1 MQRTKLGIP
10 AGLLAAGIYFTG
22 LFGGYLVA
30 VLLTAYVLLVEDDE
44 WLRRS
49 SVKAVILMAVLS
61 LATTVLGFFPDVLEV
76 ISSLLSVFHVVFTY
90 HTFST
95 IINVFIQVIDI
106 LKYVLFIILGIKAL
120 GARSV
125 AIPVVDGLIYKY
137 MG

>member
-61 LATTVLGFFPDVLEV
+61 LTTTVLGFFPDVLEV
-76 ISSLLSVFHVVFTY
+76 ISSLLSVFHVIFTY

-125 AIPVVDGLIYKY
+125 AIPVVDRLIYKY

>member
-61 LATTVLGFFPDVLEV
+61 LTTTVLGFFPDVLEV

>member
-1 MQRTKLGIP
+1 M
-10 AGLLAAGIYFTG
+10 
-22 LFGGYLVA
+22 A

-61 LATTVLGFFPDVLEV
+61 LTTTVLGFFPDVLEV